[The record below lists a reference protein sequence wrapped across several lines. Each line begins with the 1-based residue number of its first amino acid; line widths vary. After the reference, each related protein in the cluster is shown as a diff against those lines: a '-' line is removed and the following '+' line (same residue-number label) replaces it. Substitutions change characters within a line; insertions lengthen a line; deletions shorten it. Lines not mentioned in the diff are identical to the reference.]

1 MLPGETHSGA
11 TLLVSSSTSKSFSTR
26 PPTPRLWGR
35 NGVMPGPRLVLAADD
50 QRLANAIQT
59 RLVQALG
66 RPALLCRMDS
76 CRDHLGPQADGL
88 LLLALAL
95 PCDPEPVQ
103 YLVQEVRLQRLR
115 PPVLV
120 GAGPDEALQALEPH
134 VAC

>member
-1 MLPGETHSGA
+1 MLPGETRAGVR
-11 TLLVSSSTSKSFSTR
+11 LPVSSSTWRSFSTPR
-26 PPTPRLWGR
+26 PMPRHRGR
-35 NGVMPGPRLVLAADD
+35 SGVMPGPRLVLAADE

-76 CRDHLGPQADGL
+76 CRDHFGPQTDGL

-103 YLVQEVRLQRLR
+103 YLLQEVRLQR
-115 PPVLV
+115 PPPPTLV
-120 GAGPDEALQALEPH
+120 
-134 VAC
+134 VAA